1 MRNIKT
7 DLAVEAHEYYV
18 GDGNNLP
25 DGIEHK
31 TEDYDDV
38 KVTVVDVTNENGK
51 RAIGKSIGTYITI
64 EAKTLRHLTDY
75 ERENIE
81 DIFGQK
87 LRKLLEEKGVSGGDT
102 VLVAGLGNNSITPDA
117 LGPQTV
123 EKLDVTR
130 HIMEYMPDAV
140 IDGTRPVCAIA
151 PGVLGNTGIETI
163 EIIKGVV
170 EKIKPAAVI
179 AIDAL
184 ASRSTARVG
193 TTIQIS
199 DTGIEPGAG
208 VGNRRKGITEETLD
222 IPVIAVGV
230 PTVIDAATIADD
242 AVEQVISA
250 IKKEGIGEY
259 FSQFDDDER
268 YKMIRSA
275 MDETANM
282 MVTPKEVDTI
292 ITDVSAVLAGGI
304 NKGLHD

>member
-64 EAKTLRHLTDY
+64 EAKTLKHLTDY

-87 LRKLLEEKGVSGGDT
+87 LRKLLEEKGVSGGDS

>member
-1 MRNIKT
+1 M
-7 DLAVEAHEYYV
+7 
-18 GDGNNLP
+18 
-25 DGIEHK
+25 
-31 TEDYDDV
+31 
-38 KVTVVDVTNENGK
+38 
-51 RAIGKSIGTYITI
+51 
-64 EAKTLRHLTDY
+64 
-75 ERENIE
+75 
-81 DIFGQK
+81 
-87 LRKLLEEKGVSGGDT
+87 
-102 VLVAGLGNNSITPDA
+102 
-117 LGPQTV
+117 
-123 EKLDVTR
+123 
-130 HIMEYMPDAV
+130 
-140 IDGTRPVCAIA
+140 
-151 PGVLGNTGIETI
+151 LGNTGIETI

>member
-64 EAKTLRHLTDY
+64 EAKTLKHLTDY

-87 LRKLLEEKGVSGGDT
+87 LRKLLEEKGVGGGDT

>member
-1 MRNIKT
+1 LKDKGI
-7 DLAVEAHEYYV
+7 
-18 GDGNNLP
+18 GNN
-25 DGIEHK
+25 
-31 TEDYDDV
+31 
-38 KVTVVDVTNENGK
+38 
-51 RAIGKSIGTYITI
+51 
-64 EAKTLRHLTDY
+64 
-75 ERENIE
+75 
-81 DIFGQK
+81 
-87 LRKLLEEKGVSGGDT
+87 DT
-102 VLVAGLGNNSITPDA
+102 VLIAGLGNDSITPDA

-140 IDGTRPVCAIA
+140 IDGIRPVCAIA

-170 EKIKPAAVI
+170 DKIKPGAVI

-184 ASRSTARVG
+184 ASRSAARVG
-193 TTIQIS
+193 TTLQIS
-199 DTGIEPGAG
+199 DTGIQPGAG
-208 VGNRRKGITEETLD
+208 VGNRRKGITEKTLD

-230 PTVIDAATIADD
+230 PTVIDAATIADY
-242 AVEQVISA
+242 AVERVISEM
-250 IKKEGIGEY
+250 KNTPFSEY
-259 FSQFDDDER
+259 FSQNDDER

-292 ITDVSAVLAGGI
+292 IQDVSAVLAEGI

>member
-18 GDGNNLP
+18 GDGKNLP
-25 DGIEHK
+25 DGIEYK
-31 TEDYDDV
+31 IEEYDDV
-38 KVTVVDVTNENGK
+38 KVTIVNVTNENGQ
-51 RAIGKSIGTYITI
+51 RIINKSIGTYITI
-64 EAKTLRHLTDY
+64 EATTLRHLTDY
-75 ERENIE
+75 ERENVE
-81 DIFGQK
+81 DIFSQK
-87 LRKLLEEKGVSGGDT
+87 LRKLLKDKGIGNNDT
-102 VLVAGLGNNSITPDA
+102 VLIAGLGNDSITPDA

-170 EKIKPAAVI
+170 DKIKPGAVI

-184 ASRSTARVG
+184 ASRSAARVG
-193 TTIQIS
+193 TTLQIS

-208 VGNRRKGITEETLD
+208 VGNRRKGITEKTLD

-230 PTVIDAATIADD
+230 PTVIDAATIADY
-242 AVEQVISA
+242 AVERVISEM
-250 IKKEGIGEY
+250 KNTPFSEY
-259 FSQFDDDER
+259 FSQNDDER

-292 ITDVSAVLAGGI
+292 IKDVSAVLAEGI

>member
-18 GDGNNLP
+18 GDGKNLP
-25 DGIEHK
+25 DGIEHI

-38 KVTVVDVTNENGK
+38 KVTIVNVTNENGQ
-51 RAIGKSIGTYITI
+51 RAINKSIGTYITI

-75 ERENIE
+75 ERENVE
-81 DIFGQK
+81 DVFSQK
-87 LRKLLEEKGVSGGDT
+87 LRKLLEDKGIGEGDV
-102 VLVAGLGNNSITPDA
+102 VLIAGLGNDSITPDA

-123 EKLDVTR
+123 EKLDITR

-170 EKIKPAAVI
+170 DKIKPKAVV

-193 TTIQIS
+193 TTIQIA

-208 VGNRRKGITEETLD
+208 VGNRRKGITEKTLD

-250 IKKEGIGEY
+250 MKKEGLPAY
-259 FSQFDDDER
+259 LSQFDEDER
-268 YKMIRSA
+268 YKMIRVA

-292 ITDVSAVLAGGI
+292 ISDVSEVLAGGI

>member
-1 MRNIKT
+1 MRSIKT

-31 TEDYDDV
+31 IEDYDDV

-75 ERENIE
+75 ERENVE

-87 LRKLLEEKGVSGGDT
+87 LRKLLEDKGVGGGDT

-170 EKIKPAAVI
+170 DKIKPGAVI

-208 VGNRRKGITEETLD
+208 VGNRRKGITEKTLD

-250 IKKEGIGEY
+250 IKKEGKTEY
-259 FSQFDDDER
+259 FSWFDDDER

-275 MDETANM
+275 MDDTANM

>member
-18 GDGNNLP
+18 GDGKNLP
-25 DGIEHK
+25 DGIEYK
-31 TEDYDDV
+31 TEEYDDV
-38 KVTVVDVTNENGK
+38 KVTIVNVTNENGQ
-51 RAIGKSIGTYITI
+51 RTINKSIGTYITI
-64 EAKTLRHLTDY
+64 EATTLRHLTDY
-75 ERENIE
+75 ERENVE
-81 DIFGQK
+81 DIFSQK
-87 LRKLLEEKGVSGGDT
+87 LRKLLKDKGIGNNDT
-102 VLVAGLGNNSITPDA
+102 VLIAGLGNDSITPDA

-170 EKIKPAAVI
+170 DKIKPGAVI

-184 ASRSTARVG
+184 ASRSAARVG
-193 TTIQIS
+193 TTLQIS
-199 DTGIEPGAG
+199 DTGIQPGAG
-208 VGNRRKGITEETLD
+208 VGNRRKGITEKTLD

-230 PTVIDAATIADD
+230 PTVIDAATIADY
-242 AVEQVISA
+242 AVERVISEM
-250 IKKEGIGEY
+250 KNTPFSEY
-259 FSQFDDDER
+259 FSQNDDER

-292 ITDVSAVLAGGI
+292 IQDVSAVLAEGI

>member
-1 MRNIKT
+1 
-7 DLAVEAHEYYV
+7 VEAHEYYV

-64 EAKTLRHLTDY
+64 EAKTLKHLTDY

-87 LRKLLEEKGVSGGDT
+87 LRKLLEEKGVGGGDT

>member
-18 GDGNNLP
+18 GDGKSLP

-38 KVTVVDVTNENGK
+38 KVTIVNVTNENGQ
-51 RAIGKSIGTYITI
+51 RAINKSIGTYITI

-75 ERENIE
+75 ERENVE
-81 DIFGQK
+81 DVFSQK
-87 LRKLLEEKGVSGGDT
+87 LRKLLEDKGVGSDDV
-102 VLVAGLGNNSITPDA
+102 VLIAGLGNDSITPDA

-123 EKLDVTR
+123 EKLDITR

-170 EKIKPAAVI
+170 DKIKPKAVI

-193 TTIQIS
+193 TTVQIS

-208 VGNRRKGITEETLD
+208 VGNRRKGITEKTLN

-250 IKKEGIGEY
+250 MKQEGLPAY
-259 FSQFDDDER
+259 LSQFDEEER

-292 ITDVSAVLAGGI
+292 ISDVSEVLAGGI

>member
-18 GDGNNLP
+18 GDGKNLP

-31 TEDYDDV
+31 TEDYDNV
-38 KVTVVDVTNENGK
+38 KVTIVNVNNENGQ
-51 RAIGKSIGTYITI
+51 RAINKSIGTYITI
-64 EAKTLRHLTDY
+64 EAKTLRHLMDY
-75 ERENIE
+75 ERENVE
-81 DIFGQK
+81 DVFSNK
-87 LRKLLEEKGVSGGDT
+87 LRKLLEDKGVGSNDV
-102 VLVAGLGNNSITPDA
+102 VLIAGLGNDSITPDA

-123 EKLDVTR
+123 EKLDITR

-170 EKIKPAAVI
+170 DKIKPKAVI

-193 TTIQIS
+193 TTVQIS

-208 VGNRRKGITEETLD
+208 VGNRRKGITEKTLD

-242 AVEQVISA
+242 AVEQVMA
-250 IKKEGIGEY
+250 AMKKAGHPAY
-259 FSQFDDDER
+259 LSQFDEEER

-292 ITDVSAVLAGGI
+292 ISDVSEVLAGGI

>member
-18 GDGNNLP
+18 GDGKNLP
-25 DGIEHK
+25 DGIEYK
-31 TEDYDDV
+31 TEEYDRV
-38 KVTVVDVTNENGK
+38 KVTIVNVTNENGQ
-51 RAIGKSIGTYITI
+51 RAIDKSIGSYITI
-64 EAKTLRHLTDY
+64 EAKTLKHLTDY
-75 ERENIE
+75 ERETVE
-81 DIFGQK
+81 DIFARN
-87 LRKLLEEKGVSGGDT
+87 LRKMLEDKGLGKDDI
-102 VLVAGLGNNSITPDA
+102 VLVAGLGNSSITPDA

-123 EKLDVTR
+123 DGLDVTR
-130 HIMEYMPDAV
+130 HIMEYMPDAI

-170 EKIKPAAVI
+170 DKIHPKAVI
-179 AIDAL
+179 VIDAL

-199 DTGIEPGAG
+199 DVGIEPGAG
-208 VGNRRKGITEETLD
+208 VGNRRKEITKQTLD

-230 PTVIDAATIADD
+230 PTVIDAATIADN
-242 AVEQVISA
+242 AVEELILATKGTEFAETFS
-250 IKKEGIGEY
+250 GIDNE
-259 FSQFDDDER
+259 ER
-268 YKMIRSA
+268 YDMIRSV

-292 ITDVSAVLAGGI
+292 IKDVSSVLAEGI

>member
-18 GDGNNLP
+18 GDGKSLP

-38 KVTVVDVTNENGK
+38 KVTIVNVTNENGQK
-51 RAIGKSIGTYITI
+51 AINKSIGTYITI
-64 EAKTLRHLTDY
+64 EAKTLRHLTEY
-75 ERENIE
+75 ERENVE
-81 DIFGQK
+81 DVFSQK
-87 LRKLLEEKGVSGGDT
+87 LRKLLEDKGVGGNDV
-102 VLVAGLGNNSITPDA
+102 VLVAGLGNDSITPDA
-117 LGPQTV
+117 LGPKTV
-123 EKLDVTR
+123 EKLDITR
-130 HIMEYMPDAV
+130 HIMEYMPDVV

-170 EKIKPAAVI
+170 DKIKPKAVI
-179 AIDAL
+179 VIDAL

-193 TTIQIS
+193 TTVQIS

-208 VGNRRKGITEETLD
+208 VGNKRKGITEKTLD

-242 AVEQVISA
+242 AVEQVILA
-250 IKKEGIGEY
+250 MKKAGQPAY
-259 FSQFDDDER
+259 FSQFDEEER

-292 ITDVSAVLAGGI
+292 ITGVSEVLACGI

>member
-64 EAKTLRHLTDY
+64 EAKTLKHLTDY

-87 LRKLLEEKGVSGGDT
+87 LRKLLEEKGVGGGDT

-250 IKKEGIGEY
+250 IKKEGKTEY
-259 FSQFDDDER
+259 FSRFDDDER

-292 ITDVSAVLAGGI
+292 ITDVSAVLASGI

>member
-87 LRKLLEEKGVSGGDT
+87 LRKLLEEKGVGGGDT
-102 VLVAGLGNNSITPDA
+102 VLVVGLGNNSITPDA

-250 IKKEGIGEY
+250 IKKEGKTEY
-259 FSQFDDDER
+259 FSRLDDDER

>member
-87 LRKLLEEKGVSGGDT
+87 LRKLLEEKGVGCGDT

-208 VGNRRKGITEETLD
+208 VGNRRKGITEKTLD

-230 PTVIDAATIADD
+230 PTVIDAVTIADD

>member
-18 GDGNNLP
+18 GDGENLP

-31 TEDYDDV
+31 TEYYDDV
-38 KVTVVDVTNENGK
+38 KVTIVNVTNENGQ
-51 RAIGKSIGTYITI
+51 RAINKSVGTYITI

-75 ERENIE
+75 ERENVE
-81 DIFGQK
+81 DVFSQK
-87 LRKLLEEKGVSGGDT
+87 LRKLLEDKGIGRNDV
-102 VLVAGLGNNSITPDA
+102 VLIAGLGNDSITPDA

-123 EKLDVTR
+123 EKLDITR

-170 EKIKPAAVI
+170 DKIKPKAVI

-193 TTIQIS
+193 TTVQIS

-208 VGNRRKGITEETLD
+208 VGNRRKGITEKTLD

-230 PTVIDAATIADD
+230 PTVIDAATIVDD
-242 AVEQVISA
+242 AVEQVVSA
-250 IKKEGIGEY
+250 MKKAGLPAY
-259 FSQFDDDER
+259 FSQFDEEER

-292 ITDVSAVLAGGI
+292 ISDVSEVVAGGI